1 MGAGSLLVDCSREE
15 STTYATYTQLLL
27 LPALWLSQTDPTS
40 AYRICTP
47 RHHSVFA

>member
-27 LPALWLSQTDPTS
+27 LLALRLSQTDPAA
-40 AYRICTP
+40 AYRVCTP
-47 RHHSVFA
+47 RRRSALA